1 MPTEFL
7 TADQEHAYGH
17 YVGSPSTQQ
26 LSRYF
31 HLDDADLERLNQA
44 RVRGP

>member
-7 TADQEHAYGH
+7 TDDQEQAYGH

-26 LSRYF
+26 L
-31 HLDDADLERLNQA
+31 A
-44 RVRGP
+44 RTSTWMTPTANGSTSGVV